1 MKAKVPVSSVKVLT
15 PSNFDEVVKN
25 SGKVVFV
32 KFYAPVGSGHE
43 TEGEWCGHCK
53 HLAPTYQ
60 KLGDVFQEEPSVI
73 IAELDA
79 DAHRDIAQTYGVTGF
94 PTLKVLSL

>member
-1 MKAKVPVSSVKVLT
+1 M
-15 PSNFDEVVKN
+15 
-25 SGKVVFV
+25 
-32 KFYAPVGSGHE
+32 
-43 TEGEWCGHCK
+43 
-53 HLAPTYQ
+53 
-60 KLGDVFQEEPSVI
+60 I